1 MTVRF
6 LTVVKENKILKHEG
20 QNKHGVGP
28 EGKVPVWTLGCIQS
42 VMKSYVKSQQNEAEI
57 HRIVSREGF
66 PGMTL
71 EDS

>member
-28 EGKVPVWTLGCIQS
+28 EGKVPV
-42 VMKSYVKSQQNEAEI
+42 
-57 HRIVSREGF
+57 
-66 PGMTL
+66 
-71 EDS
+71 